1 MQVEECRIYEAVKN
15 NLPVGFTLV
24 DKDGMIVDFNS
35 QAEVITGYL
44 KKEVLGESHLEI
56 LHGTS
61 DREACPL
68 FRFALDKK
76 QQSAAMETTIKQKS
90 GEPIVIV
97 ASIAPIFDEN
107 QNFIG
112 GVEIFRDIT
121 EIKKLER
128 ERKNI
133 LPMFAHDMKNP
144 VITVSGFLSRLLS
157 GREGSFTEKQLE
169 YLHIM
174 KDALTKVEDLINDF
188 LEFSRF
194 EAIQYRP
201 LKSAFNIEEAINHQI
216 GILRPEAEKKNIR
229 ISFEYPENFL
239 SVISVDGKM
248 IERVI
253 ANLLQNAIKYSP
265 DNSSVTVKVSDW
277 NLEVLVQVIDTGIGI
292 SAEHLP
298 YVFDAFYRVT
308 RDAEG
313 SGLGLSIAKAIVEAH
328 NGKIWVKSQTGKG
341 STFSFTLP
349 KTAYVNKE

>member
-1 MQVEECRIYEAVKN
+1 MKIEECQIYEIVKN
-15 NLPVGFTLV
+15 SLPIGFTLV
-24 DKDGMIVDFNS
+24 DEEGMIIDFNPE
-35 QAEVITGYL
+35 AEVITGYL
-44 KKEVLGESHLEI
+44 KSEVVGQSHLEL

-68 FRFALDKK
+68 FRYALQKK
-76 QQSAAMETTIKQKS
+76 QQTAAVEANIMQKG
-90 GEPIVIV
+90 GELIAIV
-97 ASIAPIFDEN
+97 ASISPLFDEN
-107 QNFIG
+107 KHFIG
-112 GVEIFRDIT
+112 GIELFRDIT

-157 GREGSFTEKQLE
+157 GRVGSLTEPQLN

-174 KDALTKVEDLINDF
+174 KNELTKVEDLISDF

-194 EAIQYRP
+194 DATEYKP

-216 GILRPEAEKKNIR
+216 EIIRPDADKKDIR
-229 ISFEYPENFL
+229 ISFEFPDNFVP
-239 SVISVDGKM
+239 VISVDGKM

-253 ANLLQNAIKYSP
+253 ANLFDNTIKYSQY
-265 DNSSVTVKVSDW
+265 NSSITVKLADW

-292 SAEHLP
+292 SAEDLP
-298 YVFDAFYRVT
+298 YIFDAFYRVS
-308 RDAEG
+308 RDSEG
-313 SGLGLSIAKAIVEAH
+313 SGLGLSIAKAIIEAH
-328 NGKIWVKSQTGKG
+328 GGKIWVKSTPGEG

-349 KTAYVNKE
+349 KGER

>member
-1 MQVEECRIYEAVKN
+1 MKIEVCQIYEIVKN
-15 NLPVGFTLV
+15 SLPVGFTLV
-24 DKDGMIVDFNS
+24 DEEGVIIDFNS

-44 KKEVLGESHLEI
+44 KSEVLGKSHLEM
-56 LHGTS
+56 LHGTT

-76 QQSAAMETTIKQKS
+76 QQTAAVETNIKQKS
-90 GEPIVIV
+90 GEIITIV
-97 ASIAPIFDEN
+97 ASIAPIFDEY
-107 QNFIG
+107 QNFVG

-157 GREGSFTEKQLE
+157 GRVGSLTEPQLN

-174 KDALTKVEDLINDF
+174 KDELTKVEDLISDF

-194 EAIQYRP
+194 EATEYKP

-216 GILRPEAEKKNIR
+216 EIIRPDADKKDIR
-229 ISFEYPENFL
+229 ISFEFPDNFVP
-239 SVISVDGKM
+239 VISVDGKL

-253 ANLLQNAIKYSP
+253 ANLLDNAIKYSP
-265 DNSSVTVKVSDW
+265 SNSSITVKLADW

-292 SAEHLP
+292 SAEHFLF
-298 YVFDAFYRVT
+298 VFDAFYRIS
-308 RDAEG
+308 RDSEG
-313 SGLGLSIAKAIVEAH
+313 SGLGLSIAKAIIEAH
-328 NGKIWVKSQTGKG
+328 GGKIWVKSTPREG

-349 KTAYVNKE
+349 KGER